1 MRLYTFRLVII
12 SSLFQL
18 SLATHSSAREIIKQE
33 TNPLQKTFEL
43 SLKNLFQNL
52 NHSQI
57 KKGAVIASPSQ
68 VAPNYFFHWTRDAGL
83 THHALFKVYA
93 QTKDP
98 SLKKKIKQKAFDWIE
113 FETEAQKNAEN
124 AVASL
129 GEPRFHLED
138 AKVNT
143 DPWGRPQND
152 GPAARA
158 ISLSLWALSLLD
170 EQERSFVE
178 EKIYRAEFPSNTL
191 LKKDLEYVSKHWKEP
206 CFDLWEEVKGLHF
219 FTLALQRRALL
230 LGSKV
235 ATKMND
241 PQAADWYRNQ
251 ALEIKKVLISFISP
265 LNNFVGATLAQTE
278 GWSHKKSNLDIAVII
293 ASNHAFF
300 GSTFFESYFIE
311 EDEIIKD
318 YEKEFIGTLESLE
331 QKFIELYPLNKEKS
345 ELAPALGRYPEDVYD
360 GNGFSGGN
368 PWFISTH
375 AAAEFYCEYSKKL
388 KKSNAPLSMQEEF
401 HAKGLKYL
409 ERSPRHI
416 NQENGEM
423 SEQFSRFNGY
433 LIGASHLT
441 WSYASFISAYLSCAE
456 K

>member
-1 MRLYTFRLVII
+1 MKLYSSRLLTLI
-12 SSLFQL
+12 SFLQIYFSQNL
-18 SLATHSSAREIIKQE
+18 SAREPINKE
-33 TNPLQKTFEL
+33 SNPLQKTFES

-52 NHSQI
+52 NHPQI
-57 KKGAVIASPSQ
+57 KKGGVIASPSQ
-68 VAPNYFFHWTRDAGL
+68 IAPNYFFHWTRDAGL

-93 QTKDP
+93 QTKDL
-98 SLKKKIKQKAFDWIE
+98 SLKEKIKQKAFEWIE
-113 FETEAQKNAEN
+113 FETEAQKNSETAI
-124 AVASL
+124 ASL
-129 GEPRFHLED
+129 GEPRFHLEN

-158 ISLSLWALSLLD
+158 ISLSLWALSLLND
-170 EQERSFVE
+170 QKRSFVE
-178 EKIYRAEFPSNTL
+178 EKIYRSELPAKSL
-191 LKKDLEYVSKHWKEP
+191 LKKDLEYISHNWRAP

-219 FTLALQRRALL
+219 FTLALQRKALL
-230 LGSKV
+230 IGSKV
-235 ATKMND
+235 AEKMND
-241 PQAADWYRNQ
+241 PQAAIWYRGQ
-251 ALEIKKVLISFISP
+251 ATEIKKVLISFISP
-265 LNNFVGATLAQTE
+265 LNNFVGATLTQTE
-278 GWSHKKSNLDIAVII
+278 GWNHKKSNLDIAVII
-293 ASNHAFF
+293 ASNHSFWSSSF
-300 GSTFFESYFIE
+300 LE
-311 EDEIIKD
+311 EDEIFKD
-318 YEKEFIGTLESLE
+318 YEKEFLGTLEILE
-331 QKFIELYPLNKEKS
+331 QKFLELYPLNKDTNKENAQF
-345 ELAPALGRYPEDVYD
+345 APALGRYPEDVYD

-388 KKSNAPLSMQEEF
+388 KKTNALLSKIEEF
-401 HAKGLKYL
+401 HAKGLKFL

-416 NQENGEM
+416 NQEDGEM

>member
-1 MRLYTFRLVII
+1 MKLYNFRLSILF
-12 SSLFQL
+12 SFFQL
-18 SLATHSSAREIIKQE
+18 CLSTHSPAKEPIKKE
-33 TNPLQKTFEL
+33 SNLLQKTFES

-57 KKGAVIASPSQ
+57 KKGGVIASPSQ

-83 THHALFKVYA
+83 THQALFKVYA

-98 SLKKKIKQKAFDWIE
+98 SLKKKIKQKAFEWID
-113 FETEAQKNAEN
+113 FETEAQKNAEK
-124 AVASL
+124 AVAYL
-129 GEPRFHLED
+129 GEPRFHLEN
-138 AKVNT
+138 ARVNT

-158 ISLSLWALSLLD
+158 ITLSLWALSLLD
-170 EQERSFVE
+170 EQDRSFVE
-178 EKIYRAEFPSNTL
+178 EKIYRAELPAKSL
-191 LKKDLEYVSKHWKEP
+191 LKKDLEYISHHWKEP

-219 FTLALQRRALL
+219 FTLAFQRRALL

-251 ALEIKKVLISFISP
+251 AQEIKKVLISFISP

-278 GWSHKKSNLDIAVII
+278 GWNHKKSNLDIAVII

-300 GSTFFESYFIE
+300 DSSFHE
-311 EDEIIKD
+311 EDEILKY
-318 YEKEFIGTLESLE
+318 YEKEFLGTLEILE
-331 QKFIELYPLNKEKS
+331 QKFIELYPLNKEKP

-375 AAAEFYCEYSKKL
+375 AAAEFYCEYSKNL
-388 KKSNAPLSMQEEF
+388 KKTNAPLSKREEF